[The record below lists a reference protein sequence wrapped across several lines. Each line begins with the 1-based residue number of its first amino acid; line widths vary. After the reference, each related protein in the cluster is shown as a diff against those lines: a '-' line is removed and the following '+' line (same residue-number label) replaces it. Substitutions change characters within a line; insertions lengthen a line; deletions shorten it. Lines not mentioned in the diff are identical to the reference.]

1 GPIVRLCSNMV
12 SPGSSEEDGIYVG
25 SRDMQN
31 QFHQALDVNK
41 IHPVIDRVFKFDQ
54 AKEAY
59 AYMQSGRHFGK
70 IVIHLE
76 S

>member
-1 GPIVRLCSNMV
+1 MNA
-12 SPGSSEEDGIYVG
+12 DT
-25 SRDMQN
+25 
-31 QFHQALDVNK
+31 QA
-41 IHPVIDRVFKFDQ
+41 VIDRVFKFDQ

-70 IVIHLE
+70 IVIQLE